1 MKNNNLTNKTSS
13 QSHLTPNP
21 WDLPPES
28 ASSKVISS
36 DVTQKLKSL
45 LSDKN
50 PLIAPSNPPGTL
62 LLTTGK
68 QLRDSSGNRLWEDWL
83 RLNQFSAQKLS
94 LELTKMW
101 GLLYW
106 QNHLNELES

>member
-13 QSHLTPNP
+13 QSNLTPNP
-21 WDLPPES
+21 WDAPAES
-28 ASSKVISS
+28 ASSEVISS
-36 DVTQKLKSL
+36 DVTQKLNSL

-68 QLRDSSGNRLWEDWL
+68 QLRDSLANRLWEEWL

-94 LELTKMW
+94 DSLTKMW

-106 QNHLNELES
+106 QQHFNQLEI